1 MSDRPVADTPEAP
14 TRSDQ
19 EAVNASDQEVG
30 NALSAPQP
38 EGTVLHGR
46 YRLMA
51 IVGQGG
57 MGNVYRAED
66 LRLPGRLCA
75 IKEVT
80 PDPHLSAELRVQAHQ
95 QFLQEASILAQLDH
109 PNLPKVSDFF
119 SDQNRDYLVM
129 DYVPGN
135 DLRQLLE
142 ESRGHGHNLSEA
154 TVLSWAAQIIDA
166 LSYLHRQS
174 PPVVHRDI
182 KPSNIK
188 LTPDNWIKLV
198 DFGLVKL
205 LAQDEARTI
214 TVVQGRGTAL
224 YTPLEQYGGDVG
236 HTDGR
241 TDVYALGA
249 TLYHLLTDYP
259 PPDAKTRF
267 LNPRALRPP
276 AQLNNRLSPH
286 VVEAILWAMEMH
298 PDDRPQTIEEFA
310 DTLFGRYSR
319 PQPATAATL
328 EEALRANWQVALLA
342 LGLFLL
348 AVLLTLM

>member
-1 MSDRPVADTPEAP
+1 MSDRPVADTPDLPA
-14 TRSDQ
+14 RSPA
-19 EAVNASDQEVG
+19 ESANG
-30 NALSAPQP
+30 GALPRP

-46 YRLMA
+46 YRLTA

-57 MGNVYRAED
+57 MGNVYRGED

-80 PDPHLSAELRVQAHQ
+80 PDPHLTPELRTQAHQ

-119 SDQNRDYLVM
+119 SDGNRDYLVM
-129 DYVPGN
+129 DYVPGS

-142 ESRGHGHNLSEA
+142 ESRDQGRNLSEA

-188 LTPDNWIKLV
+188 LTPDDRIKLV

-241 TDVYALGA
+241 TDIYALGA
-249 TLYHLLTDYP
+249 TLYHLLTDFP

-276 AQLNNRLSPH
+276 VQLNGHLSSH
-286 VVEAILWAMEMH
+286 VIEAILWAMEMH
-298 PDDRPQTIEEFA
+298 PDDRPQTVEEFA
-310 DTLFGRYSR
+310 DTLFGRHER
-319 PQPATAATL
+319 PQPTTAATL
-328 EEALRANWQVALLA
+328 EEALRANWRPALLA